1 MVVNDDELYSIGE
14 LARRTGVSVKT
25 IRFYSDRG
33 LVPPTDR
40 SPAGYR
46 RYDLAAVAR
55 LDLIRTLRE
64 LGLDLT
70 TVRRVLDHEIAL
82 SEVAAAHAAAL
93 TVQIRTLRL
102 RRAILTAVSERGS
115 TPEELNL
122 MHRLARL
129 SEAERDRLIGDFLDT
144 VFGDDPDFAAI
155 RRTLTAELP
164 DHPTTAQ
171 LEAWVELAELSQ
183 DPGFRSAVRQM
194 AEDYKAARGPGRVP
208 LRPGLV
214 ARIREQVDPAVR
226 AGIDP
231 HSPEADAVLR
241 SLTADYAAAVG
252 AADDDHLRARLAE
265 LLQTANDPRWAQ
277 YLTLLATINGW
288 AAPEPLA
295 PIYDWTIEALL
306 RAG

>member
-1 MVVNDDELYSIGE
+1 VVVSDDELYSIGE
-14 LARRTGVSVKT
+14 LARRTGVPVKT

-82 SEVAAAHAAAL
+82 SDVAAAHAEAL

-129 SEAERDRLIGDFLDT
+129 SEAERARLIGDFLDA
-144 VFGDDPDFAAI
+144 VLGDDPEFAAV

-183 DPGFRSAVRQM
+183 DTGFRSAVRQM
-194 AEDYKAARGPGRVP
+194 AEDYKAARGEVS

-214 ARIREQVDPAVR
+214 ARIRERVDPAVR

-231 HSPEADAVLR
+231 RSPAADAILGT
-241 SLTADYAAAVG
+241 LTADYAAAVG
-252 AADDDHLRARLAE
+252 APDDERLRARLAE
-265 LLQTANDPRWAQ
+265 LLQTANDPRWAR
-277 YLTLLATINGW
+277 YLNLLATINGW

-295 PIYDWTIEALL
+295 PIYDWTIQALQP
-306 RAG
+306 AS